1 MPSKIMRNLSFNDD
15 LRRNLLLT
23 NCLTLEKQGMMWS
36 DFHDHDQIDYDK
48 VCPVYLY
55 SSDKMKLNRII
66 DDRVEDMVLNPQFLP
81 EIVEFA
87 KTLKSD
93 EQTPFL
99 VSIGFLDTV
108 RYLKH
113 VLSLMQLFGVDGVQK
128 SAIQS
133 RHLNLEP

>member
-1 MPSKIMRNLSFNDD
+1 
-15 LRRNLLLT
+15 
-23 NCLTLEKQGMMWS
+23 
-36 DFHDHDQIDYDK
+36 
-48 VCPVYLY
+48 VYLY

-113 VLSLMQLFGVDGVQK
+113 VLSLMQLFGVDGV
-128 SAIQS
+128 
-133 RHLNLEP
+133 